1 MESEWS
7 RYIFR
12 TMKRR
17 FSFLSLS
24 LCLTRCINY
33 CLRMNLSDEKFPV
46 VVFFL
51 PVPINDDRTIGYDF

>member
-1 MESEWS
+1 MVAI
-7 RYIFR
+7 Y
-12 TMKRR
+12 
-17 FSFLSLS
+17 FSYDEKGVFFSLSLS